1 MKNAHRKFLSAATL
15 AGITLLAGC
24 GNANTITFWNPLTG
38 DDGAYMDALVAE
50 YNETDPEFPVES
62 VITADMY
69 TKIYTVMN
77 SGKDIPDLTLIHA
90 DRVPQ
95 FADLDMLEPIEGLMA
110 TNTDLSADNYLEV
123 AWNAGNYE
131 GTQYTVPLDIHG
143 NAMYYNTDL
152 LDKYDVNTFLDDD
165 VVTIEEILSLDGKLD
180 EGQYAI
186 NNALIEWV
194 TLANVVNAGGDIS
207 DEAGNPT
214 INTDAMRS
222 VVEQLKSVADAGLM
236 SPYGED
242 GYAMFQSG
250 DVLFSTDGTWTSTAH
265 GSVEGLN
272 FGVTNIYSVTADKF
286 TNRSSAH
293 LFSLLNNEDRT
304 DEKEQGVADFLS
316 WMRENSLDWAGAG
329 QIVAS
334 KEVFE
339 SEEYQQYPQ
348 SFFTSSDVE
357 KEASY
362 IFDYKYYSYVESAL
376 GTVLSD
382 MIYGN
387 ITIDEGLDQ
396 AQKTVEDLIAENA
409 S

>member
-1 MKNAHRKFLSAATL
+1 
-15 AGITLLAGC
+15 
-24 GNANTITFWNPLTG
+24 
-38 DDGAYMDALVAE
+38 
-50 YNETDPEFPVES
+50 
-62 VITADMY
+62 
-69 TKIYTVMN
+69 
-77 SGKDIPDLTLIHA
+77 
-90 DRVPQ
+90 
-95 FADLDMLEPIEGLMA
+95 MLEPVEGLMA
-110 TNTDLSADNYLEV
+110 TNTDLTADNYLEV

-152 LDKYDVNTFLDDD
+152 LDKYDANTFLDDD

-194 TLANVVNAGGDIS
+194 ALANVVNIGGDIS

-214 INTDAMRS
+214 INTDAMKT

-272 FGVTNIYSVTADKF
+272 FGVTNVYSVTPDKF

-293 LFSLLNNEDRT
+293 LFSLLSNEDRT

-316 WMRENSLDWAGAG
+316 WMRENSIDWAGAG

-339 SEEYQQYPQ
+339 SEEYQKYPQ
-348 SFFTSSDVE
+348 SFFTSSDAE

>member
-152 LDKYDVNTFLDDD
+152 LDKYDANTFLDDD

-186 NNALIEWV
+186 NNA
-194 TLANVVNAGGDIS
+194 
-207 DEAGNPT
+207 
-214 INTDAMRS
+214 
-222 VVEQLKSVADAGLM
+222 
-236 SPYGED
+236 
-242 GYAMFQSG
+242 
-250 DVLFSTDGTWTSTAH
+250 
-265 GSVEGLN
+265 
-272 FGVTNIYSVTADKF
+272 
-286 TNRSSAH
+286 
-293 LFSLLNNEDRT
+293 
-304 DEKEQGVADFLS
+304 
-316 WMRENSLDWAGAG
+316 
-329 QIVAS
+329 
-334 KEVFE
+334 
-339 SEEYQQYPQ
+339 
-348 SFFTSSDVE
+348 
-357 KEASY
+357 
-362 IFDYKYYSYVESAL
+362 
-376 GTVLSD
+376 
-382 MIYGN
+382 
-387 ITIDEGLDQ
+387 
-396 AQKTVEDLIAENA
+396 
-409 S
+409 

>member
-152 LDKYDVNTFLDDD
+152 LDKYDANTFLDDD

-272 FGVTNIYSVTADKF
+272 FGVT
-286 TNRSSAH
+286 
-293 LFSLLNNEDRT
+293 
-304 DEKEQGVADFLS
+304 
-316 WMRENSLDWAGAG
+316 
-329 QIVAS
+329 
-334 KEVFE
+334 
-339 SEEYQQYPQ
+339 
-348 SFFTSSDVE
+348 
-357 KEASY
+357 
-362 IFDYKYYSYVESAL
+362 
-376 GTVLSD
+376 
-382 MIYGN
+382 
-387 ITIDEGLDQ
+387 
-396 AQKTVEDLIAENA
+396 
-409 S
+409 